1 MNSVIKK
8 ITLLVYIVSMIVVN
22 NIQAQEPSAIVDFES
37 TTQGVLIPRMLESE
51 RTLIANP
58 ATGLLVYQTDG
69 SAGFYFNFGTPANP
83 NWRLLGED
91 NDTDPTNE
99 IELPGGGSN
108 GQVLQTDGAGTY
120 SWVNQPTQDT
130 MNVIADSDRDT
141 KIITIN
147 DDFGSDDK
155 IQFDIDGMQMMY
167 LRNNRM
173 IFRNPTAHIR
183 INAIATTPSIE
194 GNIGIGYAALSNS
207 ISESGNIGLGSFT
220 IRNLSTGFGNIGIG
234 SQALYSLDNGSI
246 NTGVGSNA
254 LHNLSSGQN
263 NVAIGQYAA
272 YEITAGDQNVIVGG
286 GFSADTYSQSGS
298 VKLGYRAGQSDST
311 DNVLHIANSNNES
324 LIYGNFSNNYVQ
336 INDELNIAGEY
347 SFPTEDGS
355 SGQVLQSNGAGTV
368 SWATPIDNVDDADA
382 DPTNE
387 IELPAGGS
395 NGQML
400 QTNGAGTVS
409 WATPTDNVDDADA
422 DPTNEIE
429 LPSGGTNG
437 QILQTNGAGVVSWA
451 DVPTPDLDTDLGIG
465 TTTPSSEVH
474 IVGDDSHATLTISP
488 STTISSDTTS
498 ILLTEDH
505 DGSFGMSIMYDGDNN
520 QIKFTGKQNSTI
532 HGPHMTIE
540 RDNGNV
546 DIASYTKLG
555 SDAPSIKMKKLTG
568 TTGVPGSTKF
578 INHGL
583 NSAKILAVDV
593 LVAGNTAGQY
603 FLPGSETTAHYY
615 SYYVNP
621 LNIAIRLGSSATG
634 IDLSTVKILITY
646 EE

>member
-8 ITLLVYIVSMIVVN
+8 LTLHVFVVSLIVVN
-22 NIQAQEPSAIVDFES
+22 NLHAQDSSAIVDFES

-69 SAGFYFNFGTPANP
+69 NAGFYFNFGAPTNP
-83 NWRLLGED
+83 DWRLLGED

-108 GQVLQTDGAGTY
+108 GQVLQTDGAGIY

-183 INAIATTPSIE
+183 INAIGTTPSVE

-207 ISESGNIGLGSFT
+207 ISGSGNIGLGSFT
-220 IRNLSTGFGNIGIG
+220 MLNLSTGFGNIGIG

-286 GFSADTYSQSGS
+286 GFSTDTFSQSGS

-311 DNVLHIANSNNES
+311 DNVLHIANSNNKS

-336 INDELNIAGEY
+336 INDRLNIAGEY
-347 SFPTEDGS
+347 TFPITDGS
-355 SGQVLQSNGAGTV
+355 FGQVLR
-368 SWATPIDNVDDADA
+368 
-382 DPTNE
+382 
-387 IELPAGGS
+387 
-395 NGQML
+395 
-400 QTNGAGTVS
+400 TNGAGTVS

-429 LPSGGTNG
+429 LPAGGSNG

-451 DVPTPDLDTDLGIG
+451 DVPAPVLETDLGIG
-465 TTTPSSEVH
+465 TTTPISEVH
-474 IVGDDSHATLTISP
+474 IVGEDSYATLTVSP
-488 STTISSDTTS
+488 TTLITGDTAS
-498 ILLTEDH
+498 ILLTEDD
-505 DGSFGMSIMYDGDNN
+505 DGTYGMSIMYDGNAN
-520 QIKFTGKQNSTI
+520 QIKFTGKQNTTI

-546 DIASYTKLG
+546 EVASYTRLG

-568 TTGVPGSTKF
+568 TTGVPGSVTF

-583 NSAKILAVDV
+583 NSSKILAVDV
-593 LVAGNTAGQY
+593 LVAGNTTGQY
-603 FLPGSETTAHYY
+603 FLPGSETVLQYY

-621 LNIAIRLGSSATG
+621 LNVAIRLGDNATG
-634 IDLSTVKILITY
+634 IDNNNVKILITY